1 MIENAK
7 KQADIGQQQ
16 AAQMVYLAQLNASK
30 SGCKCEA
37 CQLLR
42 KGVDAMTQAV
52 LNPTGISSGQLGDT
66 LKQVMGETAIDGEA
80 VEV

>member
-1 MIENAK
+1 MANNGT
-7 KQADIGQQQ
+7 KQADTGQQQ

-52 LNPTGISSGQLGDT
+52 LNPQAAGADHLLQG
-66 LKQVMGETAIDGEA
+66 LKQAQGITDPDAES